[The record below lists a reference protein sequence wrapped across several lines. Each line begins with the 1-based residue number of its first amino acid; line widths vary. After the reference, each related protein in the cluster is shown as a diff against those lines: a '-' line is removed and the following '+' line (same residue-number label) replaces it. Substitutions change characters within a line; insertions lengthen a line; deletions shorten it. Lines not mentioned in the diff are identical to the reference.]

1 MRLFKLFN
9 ADRLPAPVKGQYKM
23 FAIVFEGLR
32 PPIALP
38 PIPGHDPAQL
48 AVTVQLSC
56 TLCDP
61 GVGLYGR
68 TCSVRSGGAEVDRK
82 GHPVPVD
89 PNAI

>member
-1 MRLFKLFN
+1 
-9 ADRLPAPVKGQYKM
+9 M

-32 PPIALP
+32 PPIAVP
-38 PIPGHDPAQL
+38 PIPGRDAAQL

-61 GVGLYGR
+61 RVGLYGR
-68 TCSVRSGGAEVDRK
+68 TCSVRSGGAERDRK

-89 PNAI
+89 PNAIEIS